1 MVQKETKAKSKDLTP
16 LTQNPISSKEVKAFD
31 CSPDSSPAFKEF
43 KDTLAGSIDTDILP
57 EILPDVTQVAPTGTM
72 DDLPEVTESGSMP
85 PASFDSYEP
94 GAREDLDL
102 PREAVRTYAGPAGDA
117 SEFDFRRGRYN
128 NDDLAFGHQAPMSLP
143 TPQRFHDQYDPP
155 MMSNPPP
162 RSPGS
167 SYQFPPRS
175 HTHFLREHGSSPRG
189 TRRNNRDR
197 GHTAYP
203 ELFELRI
210 TIYRE
215 VRSLTLFNQF
225 IPEITKMLRLAMREE
240 RVEVQGVHKNP
251 HDFGVVLTFHV
262 RPYNYMNEKMVTR
275 YRSQMLK
282 FAWDWRNYY
291 DNPRSNY
298 HDDHETYDTLY
309 FFLEN
314 CEVNLCRM
322 TRKERLAAKGS
333 LRSFDEFRKKPAK
346 QPKNHRSRQNLVKKE
361 YEAVKDLL
369 DKYLI
374 ADKTYLRGK
383 KVAFIQVKC
392 PAALK
397 KNAAFITSIVKDPNV
412 DITRATVP
420 LSRKKEGQLKG
431 FLVYLETEREE
442 CVTYIIENLFTQ
454 EYKDAGIKC
463 KYGVFKKK
471 DDADSNLSNMS
482 NPPESKE
489 PEQTEV

>member
-1 MVQKETKAKSKDLTP
+1 
-16 LTQNPISSKEVKAFD
+16 
-31 CSPDSSPAFKEF
+31 
-43 KDTLAGSIDTDILP
+43 
-57 EILPDVTQVAPTGTM
+57 
-72 DDLPEVTESGSMP
+72 
-85 PASFDSYEP
+85 
-94 GAREDLDL
+94 
-102 PREAVRTYAGPAGDA
+102 
-117 SEFDFRRGRYN
+117 
-128 NDDLAFGHQAPMSLP
+128 
-143 TPQRFHDQYDPP
+143 
-155 MMSNPPP
+155 
-162 RSPGS
+162 
-167 SYQFPPRS
+167 
-175 HTHFLREHGSSPRG
+175 
-189 TRRNNRDR
+189 
-197 GHTAYP
+197 
-203 ELFELRI
+203 
-210 TIYRE
+210 
-215 VRSLTLFNQF
+215 
-225 IPEITKMLRLAMREE
+225 
-240 RVEVQGVHKNP
+240 VEVQGVHKNQ
-251 HDFGVVLTFHV
+251 HYGVVLTFHV
-262 RPYNYMNEKMVTR
+262 RPYNYMNEKMVTQ

-282 FAWDWRNYY
+282 LAWDWRNYY

-298 HDDHETYDTLY
+298 HADQETYDTLY

-314 CEVNLCRM
+314 CEVNLCKI
-322 TRKERLAAKGS
+322 TRKERLAAKGA
-333 LRSFDEFRKKPAK
+333 LRGGFDDQFRKKPVK

-369 DKYLI
+369 DKFLI

-392 PAALK
+392 PNALK

-471 DDADSNLSNMS
+471 DETDSNLSNMS
-482 NPPESKE
+482 NPPESSE